1 MSSTLPTIIAAVI
14 PADVADVPP
23 MPSRQ
28 VTVLPAQVHGDEH
41 LIALWLHG
49 RSRGTRR
56 AYAAD
61 LAAFHLHVGCLLP
74 AVTLGDVQGFQ
85 DSLAELASATQ
96 ARRLSAVKSLLS
108 FGHRTGCFAVNVGAA
123 VRLPKVKG
131 TLAERILDMDAVLH
145 MLALERAPR
154 NKVLLRLLYLGG
166 LRISKACGLRVRDL
180 QPNGDAGQV
189 TVFGKG
195 GKTRVVL
202 LKASIWTDLARLRGP
217 DPDAAVFRSR
227 QGGGVLDPSQ
237 VHRIVKRA
245 AKRADLSDKVS
256 AHWLRHAHV
265 SHALDRGAP
274 VHLVQ
279 ATVGYASLAT
289 TSRYAHAR
297 PTDSSS
303 QLAIPAGV
311 SLARHISPGRR
322 WRGVRAPQPAPS
334 PSGCAAPPEPA
345 LSPLPPR

>member
-1 MSSTLPTIIAAVI
+1 MDDTAAAVSTTEPSEAAPITLPRAVAA
-14 PADVADVPP
+14 
-23 MPSRQ
+23 
-28 VTVLPAQVHGDEH
+28 LPAQARSDDH
-41 LIALWLHG
+41 LLDLWLHG
-49 RSRGTRR
+49 RSPRTRR

-61 LAAFHLHVGCLLP
+61 VLAFRVHVGCTLP
-74 AVTLGDVQGFQ
+74 QVTLGDLQGFQ
-85 DSLAELASATQ
+85 DSLASLATATQ

-108 FGHRTGCFAVNVGAA
+108 FGHKTGYLLVNVGAA

-131 TLAERILDMDAVLH
+131 TLAERILDIDAVLH
-145 MLALERAPR
+145 MLALERNPR
-154 NKVLLRLLYLGG
+154 NKALLRLLYLGG
-166 LRISKACGLRVRDL
+166 LRISEACGLRVRDL

-202 LKASIWTDLARLRGP
+202 LKASIWMELARLRGAN
-217 DPDAAVFRSR
+217 PDAAVFRSR
-227 QGGGVLDPSQ
+227 EGGGVLDPSQ
-237 VHRIVKRA
+237 VHRVVKIA
-245 AKRADLSDKVS
+245 AKRADLSDRVS

-279 ATVGYASLAT
+279 ATVGHASLAT

-303 QLAIPAGV
+303 RYL
-311 SLARHISPGRR
+311 PG
-322 WRGVRAPQPAPS
+322 
-334 PSGCAAPPEPA
+334 
-345 LSPLPPR
+345 

>member
-1 MSSTLPTIIAAVI
+1 MSSTPPAIIVTEPPAAASATPRAVVALPVQAH
-14 PADVADVPP
+14 
-23 MPSRQ
+23 S
-28 VTVLPAQVHGDEH
+28 DEH

-61 LAAFHLHVGCLLP
+61 LAAFRAHVGYPLP
-74 AVTLGDVQGFQ
+74 AVTLGDVQRFQ
-85 DSLAELASATQ
+85 DSLAQLATATQ
-96 ARRLSAVKSLLS
+96 ARRLSALKSLLS
-108 FGHRTGCFAVNVGAA
+108 FGHRTGYLAVNVGAA
-123 VRLPKVKG
+123 LRLPKVRG
-131 TLAERILDMDAVLH
+131 TLAERILDIDAVLH
-145 MLALERAPR
+145 LLAGERNLR
-154 NKVLLRLLYLGG
+154 NKALLRLLYLGG
-166 LRISKACGLRVRDL
+166 LRISEACGLRVRDL

-202 LKASIWTDLARLRGP
+202 LKAGIWTDLARLRGA

-227 QGGGVLDPSQ
+227 EGGGALDPSQ

-279 ATVGYASLAT
+279 ATVGHASLAT

-303 QLAIPAGV
+303 RYL
-311 SLARHISPGRR
+311 PG
-322 WRGVRAPQPAPS
+322 
-334 PSGCAAPPEPA
+334 
-345 LSPLPPR
+345 